1 MLSQSRG
8 LPPSGAC
15 NERSQVVKPR
25 ACIVVA
31 SEMTVRA
38 FLARQLAAMQ
48 DFFDLTV
55 VVNTTNRDLLA
66 EIGVAGTLAPLP
78 MSRRAAPWSDVK
90 TMWRLIR
97 VMRAGAFD
105 LVHSM
110 TPKAGVIAMIAA
122 RIARVPVRIHTFTGQ
137 VWATRRGL
145 VRASLKAC
153 DRVVAGT
160 ATFTL
165 ADSLSQRAF
174 LVSEGVVA
182 ADRIAVLEQ
191 GSVSGVDVKRFRP
204 QPRRRL
210 ELRHQLGVPEGAVV
224 LLFVGRLNKDK
235 GVLDLARAFSL
246 LADEGHNV
254 WLLVVGPD
262 EEGIGPRLTAACG
275 RHLSRLTVVDFTS
288 APEDLMAAADVL
300 CLPSYREGFGTV
312 IIEAAAV
319 GLPAV
324 ASRINGVVDAVDDGA
339 TGLLHE
345 PGNADALAAQLRRI
359 VRDAAFR
366 RALGEAA
373 RKRATRDFCQ
383 ERVTAALLGFYARLL
398 AERTLQAQ
406 PTAGELGDARRSFA
420 PYVGG
425 AE

>member
-1 MLSQSRG
+1 
-8 LPPSGAC
+8 
-15 NERSQVVKPR
+15 
-25 ACIVVA
+25 
-31 SEMTVRA
+31 
-38 FLARQLAAMQ
+38 
-48 DFFDLTV
+48 
-55 VVNTTNRDLLA
+55 
-66 EIGVAGTLAPLP
+66 
-78 MSRRAAPWSDVK
+78 
-90 TMWRLIR
+90 
-97 VMRAGAFD
+97 
-105 LVHSM
+105 
-110 TPKAGVIAMIAA
+110 
-122 RIARVPVRIHTFTGQ
+122 
-137 VWATRRGL
+137 
-145 VRASLKAC
+145 
-153 DRVVAGT
+153 
-160 ATFTL
+160 
-165 ADSLSQRAF
+165 
-174 LVSEGVVA
+174 
-182 ADRIAVLEQ
+182 
-191 GSVSGVDVKRFRP
+191 
-204 QPRRRL
+204 
-210 ELRHQLGVPEGAVV
+210 
-224 LLFVGRLNKDK
+224 
-235 GVLDLARAFSL
+235 
-246 LADEGHNV
+246 
-254 WLLVVGPD
+254 
-262 EEGIGPRLTAACG
+262 
-275 RHLSRLTVVDFTS
+275 
-288 APEDLMAAADVL
+288 MAAADVL